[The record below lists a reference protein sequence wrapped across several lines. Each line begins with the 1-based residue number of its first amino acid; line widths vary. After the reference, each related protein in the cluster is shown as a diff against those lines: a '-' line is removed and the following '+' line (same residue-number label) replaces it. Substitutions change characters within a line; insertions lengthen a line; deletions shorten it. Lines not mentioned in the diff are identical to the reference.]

1 MNKTIQHL
9 TKAFALLLVASPV
22 FGAPAGPPEGRQQ
35 LVDALDAAWVR
46 ILDKGTFRNIVS
58 AHDADDLVIN
68 ISDCLPRP
76 EVTPFPSAPVGT
88 LKRILDQQ
96 VIRVGVSTGGTL
108 DEGTTATRFTGMGD
122 DVLTAILEEVAAHYE
137 TDPIRAKYI
146 SIQPPFPNTSIL
158 NSGDVDIIGM
168 VNALGGETEDLR
180 RRTSRRFT
188 CTITATRQILWVKK
202 EGGPSWTT
210 VNDAAT
216 DANAKICAGPLSNQ
230 LTHAYFDLPGQEVGT
245 EFFSDL
251 DRGLRKLAN
260 GDVDAMMSPF
270 PHERFFPAKIDTT
283 GDGKKDTAT
292 AGLFRPID
300 TNIVAGTPLWVALD

>member
-1 MNKTIQHL
+1 MRTNPIKTAVVVFWFVAP
-9 TKAFALLLVASPV
+9 AFA
-22 FGAPAGPPEGRQQ
+22 APEGPPEGRQQ

-46 ILDKGTFRNIVS
+46 ILDKGTFRDIVS

-76 EVTPFPSAPVGT
+76 EVTPFPEKPVGT
-88 LKRILDQQ
+88 LKRILDDR

-122 DVLTAILEEVAAHYE
+122 DVLAAVLDEVAAHYG
-137 TDPIRAKYI
+137 TDSIRAEFI

-180 RRTSRRFT
+180 RRTSRRYT
-188 CTITATRQILWVKK
+188 CTMTATRQILWVKK
-202 EGGPSWTT
+202 EGGVPWET

-216 DANAKICAGPLSNQ
+216 DPDARFCAGPLSNQ
-230 LTHAYFDLPGQEVGT
+230 LTHAYFDLPGQKVGT

-251 DRGLRKLAN
+251 DRCLHKLAT
-260 GDVDAMMSPF
+260 GKVDAMMSPF
-270 PHERFFPAKIDTT
+270 PNERFFPDKIDTT

-300 TNIVAGTPLWVALD
+300 TNIVAGTPLWIALD